1 MGDSMVV
8 VETTKMSTR
17 GQVVIPKQIREFLN
31 VNEDSIFTV
40 VALDRETIV
49 LRKLSKEKILAD
61 FAKIREKV
69 KKARLTRKDVEKA
82 IAEIRAE

>member
-1 MGDSMVV
+1 MVV

-17 GQVVIPKQIREFLN
+17 GQVVIPKRIREFLN

-61 FAKIREKV
+61 FAKIRKKV
-69 KKARLTRKDVEKA
+69 KKAGLTRKDVEKA

>member
-1 MGDSMVV
+1 MVV

-69 KKARLTRKDVEKA
+69 KKAKLTRKDVEKA

>member
-1 MGDSMVV
+1 MVV

-31 VNEDSIFTV
+31 IDEDSIFTV
-40 VALDRETIV
+40 IALDRETIV

-69 KKARLTRKDVEKA
+69 KKA
-82 IAEIRAE
+82 

>member
-1 MGDSMVV
+1 MVV

-31 VNEDSIFTV
+31 IDEDSIFTV
-40 VALDRETIV
+40 IALDGETIV

>member
-1 MGDSMVV
+1 MVV
-8 VETTKMSTR
+8 METTKMSTR
-17 GQVVIPKQIREFLN
+17 GQVVIPKRIREFLN